1 MDLTSFHF
9 VAPKIITF
17 EIGKGRKLKLLYRIV
32 TCLPS
37 QPLLSSI
44 TICLHKAKNPAAKSH
59 SLGLGT
65 EIGATSSAEQP
76 DVLPISEFTES

>member
-9 VAPKIITF
+9 VASKIITF
-17 EIGKGRKLKLLYRIV
+17 EIGRGRELKLLYGIV
-32 TCLPS
+32 TNLPS

-44 TICLHKAKNPAAKSH
+44 TICLRKAKKPAAEAH

-65 EIGATSSAEQP
+65 EIWATYGAEQP
-76 DVLPISEFTES
+76 VVLPINEFIES